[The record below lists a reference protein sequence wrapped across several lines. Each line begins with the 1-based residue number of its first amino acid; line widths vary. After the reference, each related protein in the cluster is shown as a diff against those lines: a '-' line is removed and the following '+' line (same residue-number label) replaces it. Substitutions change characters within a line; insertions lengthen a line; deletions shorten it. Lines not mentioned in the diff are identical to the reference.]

1 MTLYIVP
8 AIFLGVL
15 VLSLVRKKDAYAAF
29 VKGAG
34 AFLCG
39 EHNNFSA
46 SGTDAPFRKLQ
57 KRRAQMRAA
66 EAFLH
71 GEPPDM
77 PAVFFF
83 EIAAGSPFT

>member
-1 MTLYIVP
+1 MFLHGNVGAFFFAERIAVCGITL
-8 AIFLGVL
+8 F
-15 VLSLVRKKDAYAAF
+15 F

-66 EAFLH
+66 EGFQH